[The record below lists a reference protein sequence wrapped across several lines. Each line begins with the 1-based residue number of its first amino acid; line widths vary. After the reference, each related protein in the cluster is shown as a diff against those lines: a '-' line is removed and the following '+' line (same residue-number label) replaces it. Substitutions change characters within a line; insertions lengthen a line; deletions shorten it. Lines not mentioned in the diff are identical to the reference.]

1 MTALPRLRPL
11 CAALLLSCAA
21 GAAPAADLM
30 QAYDLAR
37 QSDPQLA
44 AADANRLVTQEGVP
58 QARSNLLPQISA
70 SAGYNRTRSDS
81 EGSRVISIDPPI
93 ISTQAGSSENS
104 SRSYGIDLTQSI
116 YDHRNYTNLRASRSR
131 SAGADATYDAANDA
145 LMVRVAE
152 AYFNTLTAIDSLAFA
167 RAEERAVKR
176 QLDQA
181 DQRFEVGLTA
191 ITDVHEARARY
202 DSSRANA
209 IAAEVFL
216 DDAREALTEIT
227 GQAMTNLQGLS
238 DDFAPSKPV
247 PDDIARWVETAL
259 AENPT
264 LLAQEY
270 AVQAAGHDIST
281 ARAGHLPYL
290 TGSASYGKGFNW
302 GESRSGGFTEPSNN
316 EGTDK
321 TIGIQLVVPIFTGG
335 LTQSRVRQAIYTRDA
350 NEDVLEQQRR
360 AVTRQTRNAFRS
372 LLAGIS
378 EIEARR
384 QALVSA
390 QSALEATE
398 AGFEVGTRTIVDV
411 LISQQTLFS
420 AQSGYSTS
428 RHNFLVNTLR
438 LKQAAGTIAINDV
451 QDVNRN
457 LVRDA
462 EAALDLPPSADGSA
476 ITPDG
481 ESQVEPVEPVEIE
494 PVPQVPPGG

>member
-11 CAALLLSCAA
+11 CLALLLSTAA
-21 GAAPAADLM
+21 GAASAADLL
-30 QAYDLAR
+30 QSYELAR
-37 QSDPQLA
+37 QSDPQLQ
-44 AADANRLVTQEGVP
+44 AADANRLGTQEGVP
-58 QARSNLLPQISA
+58 QARSVLLPQIGGTA
-70 SAGYNRTRSDS
+70 TLGRTREDS
-81 EGSRVISIDPPI
+81 EGGARLLEDGTIVSGDSESETTSR
-93 ISTQAGSSENS
+93 N
-104 SRSYGIDLTQSI
+104 YGLTLNQSI
-116 YDHRNYTNLRASRSR
+116 YDHRNYTSLRAARTRSLQ
-131 SAGADATYDAANDA
+131 ADATYDAANDA
-145 LMVRVAE
+145 LMIRTAE

-167 RAEERAVKR
+167 RSEERAVKR

-209 IAAEVFL
+209 IAAEVAL

-238 DDFAPSKPV
+238 EDFAPNKPV
-247 PDDIARWVETAL
+247 PDNIAQWVDTAL

-270 AVQAAGHDIST
+270 AVQAADHDIST

-290 TGSASYGKGFNW
+290 SGSASWGKGANW
-302 GESRSGGFTEPSNN
+302 GDSSDATNPFDPFNSG
-316 EGTDK
+316 GTDK
-321 TIGIQLVVPIFTGG
+321 RIGITLTVPIFTGG
-335 LTQSRVRQAIYTRDA
+335 LTQSRVRQSIYTRDA
-350 NEDVLEQQRR
+350 NEDLLEQQRR
-360 AVTRQTRNAFRS
+360 AVTRSTRNAFRS

-378 EIEARR
+378 EIEARK

-411 LISQQTLFS
+411 LLSQQTLFQ

-451 QDVNRN
+451 AEVNRN

-462 EAALDLPPSADGSA
+462 EAALVLPPSDDSA
-476 ITPDG
+476 GAPNG
-481 ESQVEPVEPVEIE
+481 
-494 PVPQVPPGG
+494 

>member
-11 CAALLLSCAA
+11 CAALLLVASA
-21 GAAPAADLM
+21 GAAQAADLM
-30 QAYDLAR
+30 QAYELAR
-37 QSDPQLA
+37 QSDPQLQG
-44 AADANRLVTQEGVP
+44 ADSTRLANREGVP
-58 QARSNLLPQISA
+58 QARASLLPQIDGSA
-70 SAGYNRTRSDS
+70 TLGR
-81 EGSRVISIDPPI
+81 SRVDSDGGTVILDDGTIVSGD
-93 ISTQAGSSENS
+93 TESETT
-104 SRSYGIDLTQSI
+104 SRNYDLRLTQSI
-116 YDHRNYTNLRASRSR
+116 YDRRNYTRLAAARSR
-131 SAGADATYDAANDA
+131 AAQADATYDAANDT
-145 LMVRVAE
+145 LIIRTAE
-152 AYFNTLTAIDSLAFA
+152 AYFNALTAIDSLAFA

-209 IAAEVFL
+209 IAAEVQL

-227 GQAMTNLQGLS
+227 GQAMTNLQGL
-238 DDFAPSKPV
+238 DENFAPAQPV
-247 PDDIARWVETAL
+247 PDDINQWVATAI

-270 AVQAAGHDIST
+270 AVQAANDDIAT
-281 ARAGHLPYL
+281 ARAGHLPTL
-290 TGSASYGKGFNW
+290 SASAGVGKGGSWGDRDFANGAATNPFN
-302 GESRSGGFTEPSNN
+302 SGS
-316 EGTDK
+316 TDK
-321 TIGIQLVVPIFTGG
+321 SIGLTLNVPIFSGG
-335 LTQSRVRQAIYTRDA
+335 LVSSQVRQSIYTRDYS
-350 NEDVLEQQRR
+350 EELLEQQRR
-360 AVTRQTRNAFRS
+360 SITRSTRNAFRS

-411 LISQQTLFS
+411 LISQQTLFQ
-420 AQSGYSTS
+420 AQSNYSTS

-457 LVRDA
+457 LVRNA
-462 EAALDLPPSADGSA
+462 EDALDLPPSEDGSA
-476 ITPDG
+476 VTPDG
-481 ESQVEPVEPVEIE
+481 ESRIQPVEPVEIE
-494 PVPQVPPGG
+494 PVPQVDN